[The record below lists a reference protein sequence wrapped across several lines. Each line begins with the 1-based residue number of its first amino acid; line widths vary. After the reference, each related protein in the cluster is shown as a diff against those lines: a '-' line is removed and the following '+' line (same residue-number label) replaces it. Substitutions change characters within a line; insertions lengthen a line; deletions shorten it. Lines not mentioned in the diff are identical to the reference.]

1 MQNGFNFAVVAKNCP
16 HADSAA
22 LPRQIAHLF
31 GAARGPF
38 GPRGARPP
46 NGTFAYGNVLE
57 RSHATIMA

>member
-1 MQNGFNFAVVAKNCP
+1 MVAKNCP
-16 HADSAA
+16 DAASAA

-38 GPRGARPP
+38 GPPGARPP
-46 NGTFAYGNVLE
+46 NGTFAYGNVLD